1 MKQTDALACLAALA
15 QETRLEI
22 YRLLVQAG
30 AEGLPVGQI
39 AERLGLALP
48 TLSFHLTQLRQAG
61 LTSAERSGRSIIY
74 RADYSVMNALL
85 GYLTENCCGTQPAAC
100 AVAFCDPA
108 ASPTASMGEQ
118 TDEAPARPRRRQGS
132 R

>member
-1 MKQTDALACLAALA
+1 MEQTNVLACLSALA
-15 QETRLEI
+15 QETRLDI

-30 AEGLPVGQI
+30 ADGLPVGQI

-61 LTSAERSGRSIIY
+61 LTSAERHGRSITY

-85 GYLTENCCGTQPAAC
+85 GYLTENCCGTQAAACGVPFCEPAA
-100 AVAFCDPA
+100 ANP
-108 ASPTASMGEQ
+108 GERN
-118 TDEAPARPRRRQGS
+118 DETPARARRRQGS